1 MKEVLI
7 LEEAVTDLKKS
18 KEFYNRQ
25 DPGIGNYFINE
36 ILSEIQELESK
47 NGVHLKQFNYFRKL
61 SKKFPYA
68 IYYYTANE
76 KVFVIAILDLRQN
89 PTDLSNTLSN
99 R

>member
-7 LEEAVTDLKKS
+7 LEKAVTDLKKS

-25 DPGIGNYFINE
+25 ESGIGDYFIDE
-36 ILSEIQELESK
+36 ILSEIQELERKS
-47 NGVHLKQFNYFRKL
+47 GVHLEQFNYFRKL
-61 SKKFPYA
+61 SRKFPYA
-68 IYYYTANE
+68 IYYYISRK

-89 PTDLSNTLSN
+89 PTNLSEILSN